1 MAQGIYYNQEVT
13 AEMLNGIAADLG
25 HTSFNGFG
33 TDKFGADALN
43 NITKDLVGAGVLL
56 VGNKCRVVKDSD
68 GNIILQDGIIVF
80 ENGAKME
87 IAEPITIDADN
98 GTVIYAL
105 NDTTEGKCTIEVAE
119 SYPTEGDFAKLCT
132 VGSDGTLNDNRTIAK
147 AKMELNAGNTQEIY
161 AATAYILNRNAIVAT
176 IPKTIWD
183 MYNNISISHYTI
195 PGNFL
200 ISTGILSKAELKNGF
215 KLVHE
220 GTTIGH
226 YSEEVDDNIEIHVY
240 NDGYLETNGRKLETT
255 LI

>member
-43 NITKDLVGAGVLL
+43 NITKDLVSAGVLL

-132 VGSDGTLNDNRTIAK
+132 IGSDGTLNDNRTIAK
-147 AKMELNAGNTQEIY
+147 GKMELNAGNCQETY
-161 AATAYILNRNAIVAT
+161 EATANIYNNQAIIAT
-176 IPKTIWD
+176 IPKTVWD
-183 MYNNISISHYTI
+183 IYNNIIISHFTTTDGYLT
-195 PGNFL
+195 
-200 ISTGILSKAELKNGF
+200 SSGILSKSDIEKGF
-215 KLVHE
+215 GWGHE
-220 GTTIGH
+220 GGTVTH
-226 YSEEVDDNIEIHVY
+226 YSEETDEDIMIYAYGNTYI
-240 NDGYLETNGRKLETT
+240 DTNYRKFKTT